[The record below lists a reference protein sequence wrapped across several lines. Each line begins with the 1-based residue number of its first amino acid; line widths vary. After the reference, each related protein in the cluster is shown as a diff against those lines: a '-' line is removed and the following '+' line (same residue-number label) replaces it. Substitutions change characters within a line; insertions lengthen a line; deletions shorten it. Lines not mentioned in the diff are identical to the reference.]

1 MGVRVNVV
9 CRNYD
14 DDRVLPRFA
23 RYLAQGLRWELTRT
37 PDAEADVIY
46 WMGYFEA
53 QLMRQPVGD
62 RLLAAYFTHR
72 EEWPAGNSK
81 AALFDELG
89 RRVDLRVVMC
99 RRYGQELEANGLTAQ
114 PPLPVERERFRPI
127 RKARRRVPVAGM
139 SGYTYPNGRK
149 GNDLV
154 RALLQSNLAN
164 RVEWRASGRGW
175 PVATHRYSWE
185 EMPRFYQELD
195 LLVCPSRVEGG
206 PMPVLEALSCGV
218 AVVVP
223 EHVGIIDELP
233 QVTGITRYAAG
244 NPVGLVAAVEKALAE
259 RDKSRPE
266 ELREVTRGYTVQAF
280 CEAHARAFEEVWM
293 REPNEGMAGD

>member
-1 MGVRVNVV
+1 LGVRVNVV
-9 CRNYD
+9 CRNFN

-23 RYLAQGLRWELTRT
+23 RYLRQALGWELTRT
-37 PDAEADVIY
+37 PNAEADVIY

-53 QLMRQPVGD
+53 QLMRQPAGD
-62 RLLAAYFTHR
+62 RWLAAYFTHR
-72 EEWPAGNSK
+72 EEWPVNNSK
-81 AALFDELG
+81 AELFDELG

-99 RRYGQELEANGLTAQ
+99 RKYGQELEANGPTAQ
-114 PPLPVERERFRPI
+114 PPLPVERERFRPVK
-127 RKARRRVPVAGM
+127 RSRRRVPVAGM

-175 PVATHRYSWE
+175 PVQTQRYTWE
-185 EMPRFYQELD
+185 QMPRFYQELD

-218 AVVVP
+218 QVVVP

-233 QVTGITRYAAG
+233 KVCGITRYAAG
-244 NPVGLVAAVEKALAE
+244 DPVGLVAAVEKAVAE
-259 RDKSRPE
+259 RDEVRPE
-266 ELREVTRGYTVQAF
+266 ELREVTKGYTVQAF
-280 CEAHARAFEEVWM
+280 CEQHAMAFEGMWM
-293 REPNEGMAGD
+293 REPNEGIAE